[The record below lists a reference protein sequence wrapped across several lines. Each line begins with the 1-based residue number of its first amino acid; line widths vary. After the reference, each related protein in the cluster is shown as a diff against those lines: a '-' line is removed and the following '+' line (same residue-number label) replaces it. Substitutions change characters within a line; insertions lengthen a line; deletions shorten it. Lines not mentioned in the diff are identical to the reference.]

1 VLAAVDDSD
10 LGGVAIYD
18 AASRVGGRHRRHY
31 QTAMLVMVALSIVA
45 ALITTVFVTYGS
57 PAVPP
62 QQRAVSAV
70 PRLRRSARGSAPDR

>member
-1 VLAAVDDSD
+1 
-10 LGGVAIYD
+10 
-18 AASRVGGRHRRHY
+18 
-31 QTAMLVMVALSIVA
+31 MLVMVAPSIVA
-45 ALITTVFVTYGS
+45 ALITTVFVTHGS